1 MIFPRELHRFYKNP
15 LKLPLKESNYLCI
28 ITFTDRLVKTHP
40 FSYNPLCRY
49 WFDQQIVLSIRFQIY
64 NPASQ
69 AMNDIATK
77 RSYFNTTLV
86 IYIENNINMGRQ
98 LITHNFITGTADKKD
113 PKPQKWPT
121 LLVDFGQVP
130 SRAVFLT
137 EWWTAIQI
145 LSECCISILWNFQ
158 YIRR

>member
-15 LKLPLKESNYLCI
+15 LKLLLKESNYLCI
-28 ITFTDRLVKTHP
+28 ITFTERLVRTHP

-98 LITHNFITGTADKKD
+98 LITHHFITGTADNADNDGRSKLNLSVCRHHYD
-113 PKPQKWPT
+113 DLRDRGPT
-121 LLVDFGQVP
+121 STSLFCKAVVLNWSS
-130 SRAVFLT
+130 SRIHHHL
-137 EWWTAIQI
+137 
-145 LSECCISILWNFQ
+145 
-158 YIRR
+158 